1 MSTTAILQTA
11 FIGDVA
17 LTGPLAQ
24 ALKEAAR
31 ESELHFVTTPLAAPL
46 AECFAAVDHVHVFD
60 KRGKHKGLSGL
71 RRFATEL
78 KSKRFNTMLVPHR
91 SVRSTLLARLS
102 EAEYSIGFDAAAL
115 SFLYSKRAS
124 YRLHEHEVERNL
136 GLLRLL
142 PDCEHAEA
150 PPVNLRISSQ
160 AREVVE
166 NLLAEVGLRN
176 ADNIVAMAPGSV
188 WATKRW
194 PRWYFAELAGRLQ
207 AADCRPLLVGGPDD
221 VDLCSSLAAE
231 SGVPTLAG
239 RTSLPEMLALLQ
251 RCRQILTNDSA
262 PTHLANL
269 AGCPAA
275 VLFGPTIPEFGFA
288 PRGELDRILQA
299 GPMSCRPCSIHG
311 PRRCPLGTHACMHE
325 ISVQS
330 VLQTLADMRHAANSQ
345 QSAPGQTR

>member
-17 LTGPLAQ
+17 LTGSLAQ
-24 ALKEAAR
+24 ALKKAAR
-31 ESELHFVTTPLAAPL
+31 ASELHFITTPQAAPL
-46 AECFAAVDHVHVFD
+46 AECFAAVDRVHVFD

-91 SVRSTLLARLS
+91 SVRSTLLARMS
-102 EAEYSIGFDAAAL
+102 EADITIGFDAAAL
-115 SFLYSKRAS
+115 SFLYSKRAA
-124 YRLHEHEVERNL
+124 YRLHQHEVERNL
-136 GLLRLL
+136 ELLRLL
-142 PDCEHAEA
+142 ADCADVEA
-150 PPVNLRISSQ
+150 PQVELRIPSQ
-160 AREVVE
+160 AQESVK
-166 NLLAEVGLRN
+166 NLLDEAGLRE
-176 ADNIVAMAPGSV
+176 ADNIVAIAPGSV

-194 PRWYFAELAGRLQ
+194 PRGSFGEVIRQMQAE
-207 AADCRPLLVGGPDD
+207 DCRPLLVGGPDD
-221 VDLCSSLAAE
+221 VELCSRLAAE
-231 SGVPTLAG
+231 SDAPTLAG
-239 RTSLPEMLALLQ
+239 RTSLPEMLALLA

-288 PRGELDRILQA
+288 PRAEHDRILQA

-330 VLQTLADMRHAANSQ
+330 VLQTLADMRQAANSQ